1 LAPST
6 GQLPSATPYRPLP
19 HGYIGARLAAHA
31 RRASRAL
38 AADSPNRLTEREEE
52 IAGLVVDG
60 YTNAEIAAVLRVS
73 ERTVDGHL
81 ENIKRKIRETRRVRV
96 AMRLK
101 ELGYQPPRQG
111 M

>member
-1 LAPST
+1 
-6 GQLPSATPYRPLP
+6 LP
-19 HGYIGARLAAHA
+19 GYIGARLAAHA

-81 ENIKRKIRETRRVRV
+81 EKTSSERSTKPAASGSRC
-96 AMRLK
+96 
-101 ELGYQPPRQG
+101 G
-111 M
+111 

>member
-1 LAPST
+1 MTTVVFPVGDALGDA
-6 GQLPSATPYRPLP
+6 LVRPRIVHFL
-19 HGYIGARLAAHA
+19 
-31 RRASRAL
+31 SC

-81 ENIKRKIRETRRVRV
+81 ENIKRKIHETRRVRV

-101 ELGYQPPRQG
+101 ELGYQPPQQG